1 MYAFIYVLQYID
13 HITQISESNVNIPT
27 LPVYKTFNVFIFF
40 FYYFFYC
47 RNVLLMLNMLF
58 YKVDCPSSGK
68 LDYVNGLF
76 EMYEY
81 KINKNA
87 DCTLHQE
94 ILLP

>member
-1 MYAFIYVLQYID
+1 
-13 HITQISESNVNIPT
+13 
-27 LPVYKTFNVFIFF
+27 
-40 FYYFFYC
+40 
-47 RNVLLMLNMLF
+47 MLF